1 MNLPN
6 KLTTIRLVSVPLFI
20 IVYLIPYQSLGIDI
34 PVFHVL
40 SSSLSMLD
48 IILFLIFALSA
59 LTDYFDGYIARKYH
73 LITTF
78 GKFIDPIA
86 DKLLVSVSLI
96 MLVNF
101 SEQNTIILIPSII
114 IICREIMVSGL
125 REFLATLNV
134 GVPVTRLAKWKTAI
148 QMMAIT
154 ALLLAGRGSEYV
166 YNEIMDIVEAE
177 EFVRINFE
185 GYIQKLGEIFLCI
198 SAVLTVIT
206 GYIYFKVGFKN
217 F

>member
-1 MNLPN
+1 MWKKKIPNL
-6 KLTTIRLVSVPLFI
+6 LTTLRIILIPII
-20 IVYLIPYQSLGIDI
+20 IVSFYMPSRITNIIVASLFM
-34 PVFHVL
+34 VASV
-40 SSSLSMLD
+40 
-48 IILFLIFALSA
+48 
-59 LTDYFDGYIARKYH
+59 TDYFDGYLARSLKVQSN
-73 LITTF
+73 F
-78 GKFIDPIA
+78 GKCLDPIA

-101 SEQNTIILIPSII
+101 SEQNPFILIPSII

-125 REFLATLNV
+125 REFLATINV

-148 QMMAIT
+148 QMVAIT

-177 EFVRINFE
+177 EFVRINLE

>member
-1 MNLPN
+1 MWKKKIPNL
-6 KLTTIRLVSVPLFI
+6 LTTLRIVLIPVI
-20 IVYLIPYQSLGIDI
+20 IVSFYMPSRITNIIVASL
-34 PVFHVL
+34 F
-40 SSSLSMLD
+40 MLAS
-48 IILFLIFALSA
+48 I
-59 LTDYFDGYIARKYH
+59 TDYFDGYLARSLKVQSN
-73 LITTF
+73 F
-78 GKFIDPIA
+78 GKCLDPIA

-101 SEQNTIILIPSII
+101 SEQNNFILIPSII

-148 QMMAIT
+148 QMVAIT

-177 EFVRINFE
+177 EFVRINLE
-185 GYIQKLGEIFLCI
+185 GYIQKLGEICLCI

>member
-1 MNLPN
+1 MWKKNIPNL
-6 KLTTIRLVSVPLFI
+6 LTALRIILIPIIIWSFYMPSRITNI
-20 IVYLIPYQSLGIDI
+20 IVASL
-34 PVFHVL
+34 F
-40 SSSLSMLD
+40 MLAS
-48 IILFLIFALSA
+48 I
-59 LTDYFDGYIARKYH
+59 TDYFDGYLARSLKVQSN
-73 LITTF
+73 F
-78 GKFIDPIA
+78 GKCLDPIA

-134 GVPVTRLAKWKTAI
+134 GVPVTRLAKWKTAM

-198 SAVLTVIT
+198 SAILTVIT

>member
-1 MNLPN
+1 MWKKKIPNL
-6 KLTTIRLVSVPLFI
+6 LTTLRIVLIPII
-20 IVYLIPYQSLGIDI
+20 IVSFYMPSRITNIIVASL
-34 PVFHVL
+34 F
-40 SSSLSMLD
+40 MLAS
-48 IILFLIFALSA
+48 I
-59 LTDYFDGYIARKYH
+59 TDYFDGYLARSLKVQSN
-73 LITTF
+73 F
-78 GKFIDPIA
+78 GKCLDPIA

-101 SEQNTIILIPSII
+101 SEQNPFILIPSII

-185 GYIQKLGEIFLCI
+185 GYIQKLGEICLCI

-206 GYIYFKVGFKN
+206 GYIYFKIGFKN